1 MIGCFVRYFV
11 YVEDFRQIQQKKAGY
26 PPGIRWFRP
35 VGKHGQK
42 GGKAERRKGGKAERR
57 KGGNPCLQK
66 ESGADLR
73 MANRKAAQWP
83 SAKSED
89 AAAAAAVVGALPLPQ
104 GDAKQWRNGQQII
117 SSEAAPR

>member
-11 YVEDFRQIQQKKAGY
+11 YIKDFRQIQQKKAGY
-26 PPGIRWFRP
+26 PPRIFYFRHA
-35 VGKHGQK
+35 GKY
-42 GGKAERRKGGKAERR
+42 RRKEDRGIQEKTR
-57 KGGNPCLQK
+57 
-66 ESGADLR
+66 ADLR